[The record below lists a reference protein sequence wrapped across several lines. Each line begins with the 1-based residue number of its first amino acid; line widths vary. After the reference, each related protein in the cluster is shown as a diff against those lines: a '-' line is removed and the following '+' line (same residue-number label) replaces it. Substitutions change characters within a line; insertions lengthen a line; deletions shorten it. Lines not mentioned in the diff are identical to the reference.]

1 MDRSWM
7 YKKQRNE
14 VSYIQELNGLVEAAK
29 RHALIKQTNDIYC
42 PCCDFRNQI
51 VCQDPNKIR
60 SHLIRRGF
68 MENYEIWDHHG
79 ERSTEARAFT
89 MHDDVIRE
97 DFDGGGGGGGD
108 DGCDDG
114 EGYGGED
121 DDGEDNNEEEEDF
134 LEDMLLN
141 MEKELL
147 LKGLKNLEGVKKAR
161 KERLYPEE
169 QGCEKRWS
177 LLHFFARLTDFEG

>member
-1 MDRSWM
+1 
-7 YKKQRNE
+7 
-14 VSYIQELNGLVEAAK
+14 
-29 RHALIKQTNDIYC
+29 
-42 PCCDFRNQI
+42 
-51 VCQDPNKIR
+51 
-60 SHLIRRGF
+60 
-68 MENYEIWDHHG
+68 MENYEIWDRHG
-79 ERSTEARAFT
+79 ERSTEARAFM

-97 DFDGGGGGGGD
+97 DFDGGGGGDGD
-108 DGCDDG
+108 DDCDDG
-114 EGYGGED
+114 EGYGGQD

-161 KERLYPEE
+161 KECLYLEE

-177 LLHFFARLTDFEG
+177 LCFLNQTLCPPTHIKQRSFSVHLQWVWNDYMHVQTILSFIVGSSKT

>member
-1 MDRSWM
+1 M
-7 YKKQRNE
+7 E
-14 VSYIQELNGLVEAAK
+14 TAK
-29 RHALIKQTNDIYC
+29 RHVSIKQIKDIYC
-42 PCCDFRNQI
+42 PYCDCRNRI
-51 VCQDPNKIR
+51 VCHDPNKIR

-68 MENYEIWDHHG
+68 MDNYVVWDHHG
-79 ERSTEARAFT
+79 ERSIEARAIHAPKVHGVDNA
-89 MHDDVIRE
+89 MHDNVIRE